1 MTSHLTSKCVTGGV
15 VGVENDDAKDE
26 CAMQTLTPFSRQSEN
41 NSLLDSFQS
50 PIQEYSNSLL
60 GSFQS
65 PIQEYST
72 LIVACPSPTV
82 RSEPIPIPR
91 PNVRDPVRSY
101 LSNSA
106 PDPSFLHK
114 NLMPPILSYSH
125 DDKHFFVNKNER
137 ISNHVGFTPPN
148 PALNGSDYYLRHFW
162 R

>member
-15 VGVENDDAKDE
+15 VGVDNDDAKDE

-50 PIQEYSNSLL
+50 PIQEYS
-60 GSFQS
+60 
-65 PIQEYST
+65 T
-72 LIVACPSPTV
+72 LIVTCPLPTV

-114 NLMPPILSYSH
+114 NPLPPILSYSH
-125 DDKHFFVNKNER
+125 DNKSFFVNKNER
-137 ISNHVGFTPPN
+137 ISNHVGFAPPN

>member
-15 VGVENDDAKDE
+15 VGVDNDDAKDE

-41 NSLLDSFQS
+41 
-50 PIQEYSNSLL
+50 
-60 GSFQS
+60 
-65 PIQEYST
+65 T
-72 LIVACPSPTV
+72 LIVTCPSPTV

-106 PDPSFLHK
+106 PDPPVLHK

-125 DDKHFFVNKNER
+125 DDKSFFVNKNER